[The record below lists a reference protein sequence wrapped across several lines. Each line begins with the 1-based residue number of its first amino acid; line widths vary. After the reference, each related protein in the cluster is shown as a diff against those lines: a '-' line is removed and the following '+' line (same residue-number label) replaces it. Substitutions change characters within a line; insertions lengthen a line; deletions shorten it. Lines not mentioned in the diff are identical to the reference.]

1 MLRSPL
7 TRYDKDGEDE
17 ASETTPYL
25 LTRVPWKCQGH
36 TMRPTGPEGHKMKK
50 FPTMAQLRKRSKSEW
65 LLVIQTA
72 YPAPIGRGVNPL
84 AAILDCA
91 RKSTNVDW
99 KQWLAELDDEAKE
112 VIGGM
117 DLVAS
122 LEAARAGITPSL
134 SAQAQRVAE
143 LTAKAT
149 GLVLSGM
156 ASPDGAKEMVAD
168 ATQSIVDGDEDGP
181 AKVRRQIAETRERQ
195 AKDKQV
201 REAGNESDAETEP
214 APPARVAE
222 FDDIVGGCDALVP
235 LAGDLAA
242 CSEAGKVCSR
252 RTCPRAGKVA
262 KA

>member
-1 MLRSPL
+1 
-7 TRYDKDGEDE
+7 
-17 ASETTPYL
+17 
-25 LTRVPWKCQGH
+25 
-36 TMRPTGPEGHKMKK
+36 MRPTGPEGHEMKK

-195 AKDKQV
+195 A
-201 REAGNESDAETEP
+201 REKVERESKVEDDDLVHDLPVADLTP
-214 APPARVAE
+214 PPARVAE